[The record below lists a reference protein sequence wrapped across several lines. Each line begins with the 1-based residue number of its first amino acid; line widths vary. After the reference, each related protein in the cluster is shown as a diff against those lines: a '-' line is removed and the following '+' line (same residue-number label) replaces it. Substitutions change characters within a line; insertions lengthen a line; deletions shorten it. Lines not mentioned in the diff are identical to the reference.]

1 MCVIKGQWTDAEY
14 IFLCRMIYPKRPN
27 DRLDLKSAVA
37 KYLPAALF
45 LGINPFMVCQI
56 AFVRLVM
63 LLLLS
68 CTDLRHQTFGLEK
81 SLSLIS
87 EDFQIRFALCL
98 PELRYSVSS
107 CW

>member
-68 CTDLRHQTFGLEK
+68 CTDLQHQTFGSGK

-87 EDFQIRFALCL
+87 EEFQIRFALCL